1 MGQCLTE
8 KGGDGVLDDL
18 KVLSRIAPDLMAD
31 IGRRAQVLSSIESM
45 QPVGRRALA
54 ARLNLPEREVR
65 SAAAALKE
73 QGLIS
78 MDAAGMQLTPQAVE
92 VLSGAHDLSRAMF
105 GLTKLEHALSDLL
118 GVPYVVVVAGN
129 ADADPQV
136 LREVGRAAAHRVHK
150 LMQSGMTLA
159 VTGGRTMS
167 EMARGMQSATPINVM
182 VVPARGGMGTLVET
196 QANTVAAEI
205 ARRVG
210 GHHRVMHLP
219 DTLDAAALQ
228 EMMRLPEVRE
238 TLELLQRTD
247 LVVHGI
253 GRADAMAR
261 RRRLTAE
268 ENEILRKHKAVGEA
282 FGDFFDFEGKTVLQA
297 STVSLGLGKL
307 HKDSRMVAVAA
318 GEGKAEAIIA
328 ATRHEKH
335 DSLITDE
342 AAAQKI
348 VSLLGAAAK

>member
-1 MGQCLTE
+1 MQDE
-8 KGGDGVLDDL
+8 F
-18 KVLSRIAPDLMAD
+18 KVLGRIAPDLMAD
-31 IGRRAQVLSSIESM
+31 IGRRAQVLASVESM

-65 SAAAALKE
+65 AAAAALKE
-73 QGLIS
+73 QGLIT
-78 MDAAGMQLTPQAVE
+78 MDAAGMQLTPQAIE
-92 VLSGAHDLSRAMF
+92 VLSGARDLSRAMF
-105 GLTKLEHALSDLL
+105 GLTKLEQALSQLL
-118 GVPYVVVVAGN
+118 SLPHVVVVAGN

-159 VTGGRTMS
+159 VAGGRTMS
-167 EMARGMQSATPINVM
+167 EVAHGMQSATPMNVM
-182 VVPARGGMGTLVET
+182 VVPARGGMGSTVEI
-196 QANTVAAEI
+196 QASAVAAEI

-219 DTLDAAALQ
+219 DSLDAAALH
-228 EMMRLPEVRE
+228 EMMKLPEVRE

-253 GRADAMAR
+253 GRADVMAQKR
-261 RRRLTAE
+261 HLAPE
-268 ENEILRKHKAVGEA
+268 ALELLKKKHAVGEA
-282 FGDFFDFEGKTVLQA
+282 FGDFFDFEGQTVLQA
-297 STVSLGLGKL
+297 STVSVGLSKL

-318 GEGKAEAIIA
+318 GERKAEAIIA
-328 ATRHEKH
+328 STRHEKH

-342 AAAQKI
+342 AAAQRI
-348 VSLLGAAAK
+348 VALLNGQSAR

>member
-1 MGQCLTE
+1 M
-8 KGGDGVLDDL
+8 LDEMQ
-18 KVLSRIAPDLMAD
+18 VLSRIAPDLMAD

-65 SAAAALKE
+65 AAAAALKE
-73 QGLIS
+73 QGLIT
-78 MDAAGMQLTPQAVE
+78 MDAAGMQLTPQAIE
-92 VLSGAHDLSRAMF
+92 VLSGAHDLSRSMF
-105 GLTKLEHALSDLL
+105 GLTKLEQALERLL
-118 GVPYVVVVAGN
+118 SVPHVVVVAGN

-167 EMARGMQSATPINVM
+167 EMAQGIQSATPMNVM
-182 VVPARGGMGTLVET
+182 VVPARGGMGSSVEI

-210 GHHRVMHLP
+210 GHHRSMHLP
-219 DTLDAAALQ
+219 DTLDPAALQ
-228 EMMRLPEVRE
+228 EMMKLPEVRE
-238 TLELLQRTD
+238 TLDLLRRTD

-253 GRADAMAR
+253 GRADVMAQ
-261 RRRLTAE
+261 RRRLSVDDME
-268 ENEILRKHKAVGEA
+268 KLRSHRAVGEA
-282 FGDFFDFEGKTVLQA
+282 FGDFFDFDGKTVLQA
-297 STVSLGLGKL
+297 STVSLSLGKAY
-307 HKDSRMVAVAA
+307 KESKMVAVAA
-318 GEGKAEAIIA
+318 GERKAEAIIA

-342 AAAQKI
+342 AAAQAI
-348 VSLLGAAAK
+348 VSLLEGSEA

>member
-1 MGQCLTE
+1 VE
-8 KGGDGVLDDL
+8 DEL
-18 KVLSRIAPDLMAD
+18 KVLGRIAPDLMAD

-65 SAAAALKE
+65 AAASALKE
-73 QGLIS
+73 QGLIT
-78 MDAAGMQLTPQAVE
+78 MDAAGMQLSPQAVE
-92 VLSGAHDLSRAMF
+92 VLSGARDLSRAMF
-105 GLTKLEHALSDLL
+105 GLTKLEQALSHLL
-118 GVPYVVVVAGN
+118 AVPHVVVVAGD

-150 LMQSGMTLA
+150 LMQSGMTMA
-159 VTGGRTMS
+159 VAGGQTMS
-167 EMARGMQSATPINVM
+167 EMAHGMQSATPMNIM
-182 VVPARGGMGTLVET
+182 VVPARGGMGSTVET
-196 QANTVAAEI
+196 QASAVAAEI

-219 DTLDAAALQ
+219 DTLDASALQ
-228 EMMRLPEVRE
+228 EMMKLPEVKE

-253 GRADAMAR
+253 GRADVMAQR
-261 RRRLTAE
+261 RHLSAE
-268 ENEILRKHKAVGEA
+268 ALEMLKSKRAVGEA
-282 FGDFFDFEGKTVLQA
+282 FGDFFDFEGRTVLQA
-297 STVSLGLGKL
+297 STVSAILGKL
-307 HKDSRMVAVAA
+307 HKDSLMVAVAA
-318 GEGKAEAIIA
+318 GECKAEAIIA
-328 ATRHEKH
+328 STRHERH

-348 VSLLGAAAK
+348 VALLGRQEAAR